1 MKCKMR
7 NEWRAGGNASLR
19 WQGQGGRGVL
29 WPKRGVGVMIDWER
43 VQELRSEI
51 GPDSFMEVVDMFL
64 EEADGVAARLASGV
78 ADTAL
83 EAELHFLKGSALN
96 LGLDQ
101 LAALCQAGERAAAKG
116 DAGTVDRAAV
126 MQAYAASKSAFLDG
140 LDTATAA

>member
-1 MKCKMR
+1 
-7 NEWRAGGNASLR
+7 
-19 WQGQGGRGVL
+19 
-29 WPKRGVGVMIDWER
+29 MIDWER

-64 EEADGVAARLASGV
+64 EEADGVAERLAIGV
-78 ADTAL
+78 PEAEL

-101 LAALCQAGERAAAKG
+101 LAGLCQAGERAAAKG
-116 DAGTVDRAAV
+116 DAGTVDTVAV
-126 MQAYAASKSAFLDG
+126 MQAYAASKSAFLQG